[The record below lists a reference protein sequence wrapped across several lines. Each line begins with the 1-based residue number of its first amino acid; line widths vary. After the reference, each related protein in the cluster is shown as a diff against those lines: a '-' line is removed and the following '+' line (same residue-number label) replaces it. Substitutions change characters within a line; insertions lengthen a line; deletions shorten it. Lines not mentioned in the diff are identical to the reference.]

1 MEVPLYAV
9 IFVLL
14 VVVLVLI
21 FRPRKVEVPA
31 IEELESKLR
40 FALASAAS
48 VKEIQDALE
57 GLPHD
62 LLESITRS
70 LGKRTGKL
78 NELLATFE
86 LTQYDRLFYLGEPI
100 DFVGVKYGE
109 GIDFIEVKTGKAR
122 LSEDERKL
130 KELIDA
136 KMINYVPLSVE
147 KIGIAEHID
156 TEEIERQFEPGGKV
170 KLALQYFGGK

>member
-1 MEVPLYAV
+1 MEIFLYV
-9 IFVLL
+9 IIGVLL
-14 VVVLVLI
+14 VIVLVLL
-21 FRPRKVEVPA
+21 FRPRKVEMPA

-40 FALASAAS
+40 FALASAVS
-48 VKEIQDALE
+48 VKEIQDTLDD
-57 GLPHD
+57 LPHD

-70 LGKRTGKL
+70 LGRRTGKL

-109 GIDFIEVKTGKAR
+109 GVDFIEVKTGKAR
-122 LSEDERKL
+122 LTEDEKRL
-130 KELIDA
+130 KDLIDS
-136 KMINYVPLSVE
+136 KLVNYVPLSVQ

-156 TEEIERQFEPGGKV
+156 TEEKD
-170 KLALQYFGGK
+170 

>member
-1 MEVPLYAV
+1 MEIALYAI

-14 VVVLVLI
+14 VVIFILVL
-21 FRPRKVEVPA
+21 RPRRVKVPA

-40 FALASAAS
+40 FALASATS
-48 VKEIQDALE
+48 VKEIQDTLE
-57 GLPHD
+57 DLPHD

-86 LTQYDRLFYLGEPI
+86 LTHYDRLFYLGEPV
-100 DFVGVKYGE
+100 DFVGVKYDE

-122 LSEDERKL
+122 LTEDEMKL
-130 KELIDA
+130 KDLIEL
-136 KMINYVPLSVE
+136 KRVNYVPLSVQR
-147 KIGIAEHID
+147 IGIAEEVD
-156 TEEIERQFEPGGKV
+156 TGEIGD
-170 KLALQYFGGK
+170 

>member
-1 MEVPLYAV
+1 VEILLYV
-9 IFVLL
+9 IIGVLL
-14 VVVLVLI
+14 VIVLVLL

-31 IEELESKLR
+31 IDELESKLR
-40 FALASAAS
+40 FALASATS
-48 VKEIQDALE
+48 VKEIQDTLE
-57 GLPHD
+57 DLPHD

-100 DFVGVKYGE
+100 DFVGIKYGE

-122 LSEDERKL
+122 LTEDEKRL
-130 KELIDA
+130 KDLIDS
-136 KMINYVPLSVE
+136 KLVNYVPLSVN

-156 TEEIERQFEPGGKV
+156 TEEMGEQG
-170 KLALQYFGGK
+170 

>member
-1 MEVPLYAV
+1 MEIALYV
-9 IFVLL
+9 IIFALL
-14 VVVLVLI
+14 VVILVLI
-21 FRPRKVEVPA
+21 LRPRKVEVPA

-48 VKEIQDALE
+48 VKEIQDTLE

-62 LLESITRS
+62 VLESITRS

-86 LTQYDRLFYLGEPI
+86 LTKYDRLFYLGEPV
-100 DFVGVKYGE
+100 DFVGIKYDE

-122 LSEDERKL
+122 LTEDEKKL
-130 KELIDA
+130 KDLIEL
-136 KMINYVPLSVE
+136 KMVNYVPLSVQR
-147 KIGIAEHID
+147 IGIAEEVD
-156 TEEIERQFEPGGKV
+156 TRE
-170 KLALQYFGGK
+170 AD

>member
-1 MEVPLYAV
+1 MEILLYV
-9 IFVLL
+9 IIFILL
-14 VVVLVLI
+14 MVILVLVL
-21 FRPRKVEVPA
+21 RPREVKIPA

-57 GLPHD
+57 DLPHD

-86 LTQYDRLFYLGEPI
+86 LTQYDRLFYLGEPV
-100 DFVGVKYGE
+100 DFVGIKYGE
-109 GIDFIEVKTGKAR
+109 GVDFIEVKTGKAS
-122 LSEDERKL
+122 LSPAERELKDLIESKL
-130 KELIDA
+130 V
-136 KMINYVPLSVE
+136 NYVPLSVN

-156 TEEIERQFEPGGKV
+156 TREIG
-170 KLALQYFGGK
+170 

>member
-1 MEVPLYAV
+1 MEILLYV
-9 IFVLL
+9 IIGVLL
-14 VVVLVLI
+14 VIVLVLL

-48 VKEIQDALE
+48 VKEIQDALDD
-57 GLPHD
+57 LPHD

-70 LGKRTGKL
+70 LGRRTGKL

-122 LSEDERKL
+122 LTEDEMKL
-130 KELIDA
+130 KALIDS
-136 KMINYVPLSVE
+136 KLVNYVPLSVQ

-156 TEEIERQFEPGGKV
+156 TEERGEE
-170 KLALQYFGGK
+170 

>member
-1 MEVPLYAV
+1 VEIFLYV
-9 IFVLL
+9 IISILLVIILVLL
-14 VVVLVLI
+14 
-21 FRPRKVEVPA
+21 FRPRKVEMPA
-31 IEELESKLR
+31 IAELESKLK
-40 FALASAAS
+40 FALASAVS
-48 VKEIQDALE
+48 VKEIQDALDD
-57 GLPHD
+57 LPHD

-109 GIDFIEVKTGKAR
+109 GVDFIEVKTGKAR
-122 LSEDERKL
+122 LTEDEKKL
-130 KELIDA
+130 KDLIDS
-136 KMINYVPLSVE
+136 KLVNYVPLSVN

-156 TEEIERQFEPGGKV
+156 TGEKD
-170 KLALQYFGGK
+170 